1 MELIISPKNANFA
14 LFECI
19 RVRSRMFTDVVNH
32 HLTAFDLTSFEMY
45 QTCIAF
51 TITLIC
57 NTAGA
62 CSHQA
67 KKKETLRKR
76 FGYLSAIY
84 IYTLTPGRSLVD
96 SNYLLHPC
104 VSAVYIEL

>member
-67 KKKETLRKR
+67 KKKKKR
-76 FGYLSAIY
+76 
-84 IYTLTPGRSLVD
+84 
-96 SNYLLHPC
+96 
-104 VSAVYIEL
+104 